1 MLKGQVVELK
11 ETGDFLWSY
20 DLFVYIKMSM
30 KATSKLL
37 SFLIVSV
44 LIRGSQILHF
54 SQLKYS

>member
-44 LIRGSQILHF
+44 LIRGSQKIALN
-54 SQLKYS
+54 